1 MHEAVKSRRKAMRNG
16 LSTWKFYGYKKCW
29 NGKKWYNVKCVQKA
43 CSLQY
48 KIRKRNGRMRPYK
61 YDPPIFRRNG
71 VLTLSAGPDQCE
83 EKAFSVEKSN
93 SLFPS
98 VPQTVFPGAQVIWLK
113 LDKQTNKNVHHIVTS
128 ENTVCY
134 ILTMDWYWTSA
145 Y

>member
-1 MHEAVKSRRKAMRNG
+1 MKQLNQGEKQWGMVCQLENF
-16 LSTWKFYGYKKCW
+16 TVIKKCW

-48 KIRKRNGRMRPYK
+48 KIRKRNGSMRTYK

-71 VLTLSAGPDQCE
+71 VLTLSAGPDQWA